1 MSDCGA
7 RPETERGPSCP
18 CALLL
23 SRSAAPRSSC
33 SCIRIT
39 ELIFILVGPVRL
51 RNSFLKEGLTLI
63 AVEDQA
69 GIGAAEAEA
78 V

>member
-1 MSDCGA
+1 M
-7 RPETERGPSCP
+7 
-18 CALLL
+18 
-23 SRSAAPRSSC
+23 
-33 SCIRIT
+33 T